1 MPCLCST
8 LSTSVLGTLCF
19 LVSSIQYDFAV
30 RSSSKHGWRSIRDFN
45 ITVALSTSNL
55 HMASKRS
62 SAHIEQSS
70 DMTSECPTMVAKHKT
85 YTLAMV
91 TREIERMYGQAQG
104 YAEDFF
110 CPKRYN
116 GLESLDMLDLV
127 SRLRPCQ
134 RITAHGSTTSLASSW
149 SRMDTED
156 DTTKDSTIH
165 SKGYG
170 YSTQL
175 AELHSTEV

>member
-1 MPCLCST
+1 
-8 LSTSVLGTLCF
+8 
-19 LVSSIQYDFAV
+19 
-30 RSSSKHGWRSIRDFN
+30 
-45 ITVALSTSNL
+45 
-55 HMASKRS
+55 
-62 SAHIEQSS
+62 
-70 DMTSECPTMVAKHKT
+70 
-85 YTLAMV
+85 
-91 TREIERMYGQAQG
+91 MYGQAQG

-156 DTTKDSTIH
+156 DTTEDSTIH
-165 SKGYG
+165 SKGCG